1 MQLTFQHNGIAYT
14 CDTERSH
21 SLAMTLNFN
30 GQQPNF
36 YETDEATSK
45 PLQLGDFTA
54 STRVGGSCNVS
65 CLALIPHC
73 NGTHTET
80 VSHIVDE
87 DIWLAD
93 VAMQP
98 LMLASLI
105 SVTTTTVESSDTT
118 DSYLPELVATD
129 QIISL
134 AAIDSA
140 LKAADVDRIKPRA
153 LILRTLPN
161 SAAKKSITYAP
172 QTGAPFLSIEA
183 MQAIIDAGIE
193 HLLVDIPS
201 IDKMQDEGLLT
212 NHHTYWNIPA
222 GTHRLTPEAAINK
235 TVTEMIFVEDTIQDG
250 VYLLNLQAP
259 AFASDAA
266 PSRPVIFELV

>member
-1 MQLTFQHNGIAYT
+1 MQLTFQHNGNTYT
-14 CDTERSH
+14 CDTDRSH
-21 SLAMTLNFN
+21 SLAVTLNFN

-36 YETDEATSK
+36 FETNKATSK

-54 STRVGGSCNVS
+54 STRTGGSCNVS
-65 CLALIPHC
+65 CLEMIPHC

-80 VSHIVDE
+80 VGHIVDE
-87 DIWLAD
+87 AVWLAD
-93 VAMQP
+93 VAIQP
-98 LMLASLI
+98 LMLACLI
-105 SVTTTTVESSDTT
+105 SVATTTVEPNTT
-118 DSYLPELVATD
+118 DSYLPKLVETD

-134 AAIDSA
+134 AAIESA
-140 LKAADVDRIKPRA
+140 LKAAEVDRIKPQA

-161 SAAKKSITYAP
+161 SAAKKSITYDSE
-172 QTGAPFLSIEA
+172 TGAPFFSIEA
-183 MQAIIDAGIE
+183 TQAIIDAGIE

-201 IDKMQDEGLLT
+201 IDKMQDDGLLT
-212 NHHTYWNIPA
+212 NHHTYWRVPA
-222 GTHRLTPEAAINK
+222 GTHKLTPASATNK
-235 TVTEMIFVEDTIQDG
+235 TVTEMIFVKDAIQDG